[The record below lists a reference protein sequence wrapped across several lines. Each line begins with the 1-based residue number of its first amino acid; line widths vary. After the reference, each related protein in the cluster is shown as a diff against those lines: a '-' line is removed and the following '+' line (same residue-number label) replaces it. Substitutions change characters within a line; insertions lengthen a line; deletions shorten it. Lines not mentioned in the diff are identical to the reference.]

1 MGTALLTWNPRHPR
15 SLHSHCHLS
24 RFTEGTPEAG
34 HQWAKGDLPAVTHP
48 VSGGAGRRTL
58 VLRSPPSSSSCCLLA
73 CVPWARGTAGLRGIW
88 AAGVAFCFVSMPC

>member
-1 MGTALLTWNPRHPR
+1 MGTALLTRNPATR

-24 RFTEGTPEAG
+24 RFTEGREAG

-58 VLRSPPSSSSCCLLA
+58 VLRSPPSSSGCHLLA
-73 CVPWARGTAGLRGIW
+73 CVPWAQGTAGLRGI
-88 AAGVAFCFVSMPC
+88 